1 MAVCWF
7 GGGGTFVALAG
18 VVVVTAA
25 AVVVVAVVGGGL
37 STGYIPPLPFA
48 ASEGTGTGLPI
59 STIFIKK

>member
-1 MAVCWF
+1 M
-7 GGGGTFVALAG
+7 ALAG